1 MPDIGY
7 LGALLGGV
15 ATIVS
20 PCSVMLLPAFFAYA
34 FGTRATLLGRTGLF
48 YLGLL
53 TTLVPLGA
61 AAGSFGA
68 LFNAFRSTVIVV
80 AAVVIIAFG
89 VVQALGITVP
99 LPASARP
106 GADPTSAIS
115 VYALGTVYGIAGT
128 CAGPILGSVL
138 TVAALGQDTVRGGLL
153 LAIFAVG
160 MVVPLVALALAWDAL
175 DLGRRPW
182 LRPRPVQLGP
192 IHTTV
197 GNVVSGALF
206 VGLGVLFWATE
217 GLSSVGGVLGA
228 AEQQDLESRI
238 LASDGGGWSDIAVVV
253 VLFAVAGALVWAADR
268 FSRRSGAG
276 RASR

>member
-1 MPDIGY
+1 
-7 LGALLGGV
+7 
-15 ATIVS
+15 
-20 PCSVMLLPAFFAYA
+20 
-34 FGTRATLLGRTGLF
+34 
-48 YLGLL
+48 
-53 TTLVPLGA
+53 
-61 AAGSFGA
+61 
-68 LFNAFRSTVIVV
+68 
-80 AAVVIIAFG
+80 
-89 VVQALGITVP
+89 
-99 LPASARP
+99 
-106 GADPTSAIS
+106 
-115 VYALGTVYGIAGT
+115 
-128 CAGPILGSVL
+128 
-138 TVAALGQDTVRGGLL
+138 
-153 LAIFAVG
+153 

>member
-1 MPDIGY
+1 MLDIGY

-34 FGTRATLLGRTGLF
+34 FASRAALIGRTGLF
-48 YLGLL
+48 YLGLI

-68 LFNAFRSTVIVV
+68 LFNAHRSTFITI
-80 AAVVIIAFG
+80 AAVVIVVLG
-89 VVQALGITVP
+89 LVQALGVVVP

-106 GADPTSAIS
+106 GADPASAVS
-115 VYALGTVYGIAGT
+115 VYVLGTVYGIAGT

-138 TVAALGQDTVRGGLL
+138 TVAALGGDAVRGGLL

-160 MVVPLVALALAWDAL
+160 MVVPLVVLALAWDAL
-175 DLGRRPW
+175 DLGRRAW
-182 LRPRPVQLGP
+182 LKPRPVTLGP
-192 IHTTV
+192 ISTTV
-197 GNVVSGALF
+197 GNLVSGALF

-217 GLSSVGGVLGA
+217 GLSAIGGVLGA
-228 AEQQDLESRI
+228 EQQQQLEAQI
-238 LASDGGGWSDIAVVV
+238 LAGEGGGWSDIAVVV
-253 VLFAVAGALVWAADR
+253 ALFAVAGLLVWASGR
-268 FSRRSGAG
+268 FAARRA
-276 RASR
+276 A